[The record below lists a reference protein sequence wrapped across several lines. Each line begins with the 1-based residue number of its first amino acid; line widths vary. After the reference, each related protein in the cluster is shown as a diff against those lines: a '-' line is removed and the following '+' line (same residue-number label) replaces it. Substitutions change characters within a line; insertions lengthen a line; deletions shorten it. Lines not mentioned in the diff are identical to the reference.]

1 MEVMSKKITTL
12 EATFVVL
19 MAACGVALKPII
31 GPMARIVGAA
41 LFVPSGTIAGA
52 IYMMWPTLAALVVRR
67 FGTAMLVGLIEGIVV
82 LITGFYGSHGIFS
95 LVVYLVPCFFI
106 DVGFVVTRRYQNRLT
121 VFVPPAL
128 GNTAGTVLVA
138 VLIMHLPTI
147 PLLVSLVPAFIFG
160 GLGGWLAL
168 GLYLLLIKSYPQFSG
183 ERMS

>member
-1 MEVMSKKITTL
+1 MPGRITTL

-19 MAACGVALKPII
+19 MAACGVALKPIV
-31 GPMARIVGAA
+31 GPMAKIVGAA

-67 FGTAMLVGLIEGIVV
+67 FGSALLVGLIEGIVV

-95 LVVYLVPCFFI
+95 LVVYVTPCVFI
-106 DVGFVVTRRYQNRLT
+106 DVGFLVTRRCQNRLT
-121 VFVPPAL
+121 VFIPPAL

-168 GLYLLLIKSYPQFSG
+168 GLYLLLVKSYPQFSG
-183 ERMS
+183 ERRG